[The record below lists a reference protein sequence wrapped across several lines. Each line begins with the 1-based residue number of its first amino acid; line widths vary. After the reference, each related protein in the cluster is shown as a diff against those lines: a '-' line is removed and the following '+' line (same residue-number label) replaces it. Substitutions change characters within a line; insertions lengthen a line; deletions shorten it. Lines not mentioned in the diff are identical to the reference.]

1 MSDDMNPGG
10 NNNPPVNGSN
20 DKFEDQINLLVDA
33 FGDQL
38 EIDPPDWRTA
48 GVNAI
53 YQAGSVLVRDHDAPR
68 TLDLFGGGTPR
79 RGRLGVTRLDL
90 PAAVPAAAPGR
101 DAGLTPTQR
110 FLAQADQEYGE
121 GTVTPNHLVWICKSV
136 SPCPATE
143 PETVSDG
150 ALPDPFLTA
159 VGNADGRGV
168 KVVVLDVGWTEA
180 PHAGWLNGVT
190 GDDEDEYDAE
200 GLIRPYA
207 GHGTF
212 IAGVIRAIA
221 PKAEVVVKS
230 YFDKAGAMFEVD
242 LAERLADVLAENPDI
257 ISLSAGSKTR
267 FNLPALGLGTF
278 TTPRRSTSD
287 GPVLVAA
294 AGNDGDDR
302 KFWPAAH
309 DETVSVGALAADGT
323 SRASFT
329 NYGSWVDVY
338 APGENLINAF
348 LSGEYRCTERPNRGT
363 IRKFAGMARWSGTSF
378 STPLVAGLIA
388 ARMSLTGERPKQA
401 ANALLAYSR
410 KQVLPKVGP
419 TLLPGDA
426 EPSTR

>member
-1 MSDDMNPGG
+1 MADDMNPDG
-10 NNNPPVNGSN
+10 NNNPPANGSN
-20 DKFEDQINLLVDA
+20 DKFVDQIDLLVNE
-33 FGDQL
+33 FGGQL
-38 EIDPPDWRTA
+38 EIEPPNWRTA

-53 YQAGSVLVRDHDAPR
+53 YQARSVLVRDHDAPR
-68 TLDLFGGGTPR
+68 TLDLFGGGTR
-79 RGRLGVTRLDL
+79 RRNRLGVTQLDL
-90 PAAVPAAAPGR
+90 PAAVPDEAPGR
-101 DAGLTPTQR
+101 DAGLSPTQR
-110 FLAQADQEYGE
+110 FLAHADERFGR
-121 GTVTPNHLVWICKSV
+121 GIVTPNHLVWICKSV

-150 ALPDPFLTA
+150 AGPEPFRTA
-159 VGNADGRGV
+159 MGNADGHGV

-180 PHAGWLNGVT
+180 PHASWLNGVT
-190 GDDEDEYDAE
+190 GDVEDAYDEE
-200 GLIRPYA
+200 GMIRPYA

-221 PKAEVVVKS
+221 PRTEVVVKS

-242 LAERLADVLAENPDI
+242 LADRLADVLAENPHI

-267 FNLPALGLGTF
+267 FDLPALGLGTF
-278 TTPRRSTSD
+278 STPRQSDPD

-302 KFWPAAH
+302 RFWPAAH

-323 SRASFT
+323 TRASFS

-348 LSGEYRCTERPNRGT
+348 LSGEYRCTERPNKGT

-378 STPLVAGLIA
+378 ATPLVAGLIA
-388 ARMSLTGERPKQA
+388 RRMSSTGERPKQA
-401 ANALLAYSR
+401 ANALLALSQT
-410 KQVLPKVGP
+410 QVLPKVGP
-419 TLLPGDA
+419 VLLPGDA
-426 EPSTR
+426 